1 MKNSPYDR
9 LWRREIGEPSRLASI
24 RGIYGSKEWVDDLDI
39 VNELGGHTGCVN
51 ALCWSRSGQLLASG
65 SDDHYVN
72 IYSYQPES
80 SSAPFSL
87 NTTLHTGHRAN
98 IFSVKFMPHSNDR
111 TLVTC
116 AGDHQV
122 RVFDIEYSSS
132 NGNLEATSAFT
143 ASARSRRFNNFFT
156 NTRFLT
162 AENTNSRVYR
172 SHADRVKRIVTESS
186 PYLFLTCSEDGEVRQ
201 WDLRQPSSAYP
212 KPLGGQGPMAYRP
225 GVVHDDSNV
234 PPPLISYKRHHL
246 DLNTISCSAT
256 QPHYIALGGAHLHCF
271 LHDRRMLGRDLLK
284 ERGDPGGSPRIGSD
298 REDELMSQATRCVR
312 RFAPNG
318 KRRMKPRD
326 NGHITACKISDVNP
340 NEMVVS
346 WSGDH
351 IYSFDLIQSPD
362 AREAESARQ
371 RSPQETQSPRKRRN
385 SKNRK
390 RKRRNGASISSSEFS
405 GNRHQSRRRS
415 HEQPD
420 DDELMIRARYGNGE
434 TGDVPLS
441 AVSASTPGAS
451 RRARKQAR
459 YPVLNEAQRLS
470 MRIARALVKLRK
482 ALFSL
487 EATVRE
493 AGESPSQLNQTLYV
507 DSFSTALTLASEYL
521 PKMEEVMR
529 TWGYP
534 LNPSSDVVRF
544 QQALRRN
551 RETTWRFVQAAG
563 TLARVLGG
571 ELRGNSLPDVPFMQ
585 IMPAPGEG
593 NTIPEEAQF
602 GYDFLKAIL
611 LFLEGGREAII
622 SGFKR
627 SNEHRRSA
635 SRYPL
640 SDEAD
645 DSAIE
650 SELVP
655 YLQRLAGDTPVVN
668 VDASR
673 FEHDSTRV
681 LFPNQRAAVT
691 AFANVVKLPLED
703 LENAAARTHDGDGH
717 SDTSHIRSL
726 DRTAVRRFWGIK
738 VARGILIEAGSGVN
752 YSFANRAFGGLR
764 TVIED
769 ESSEPEGETGPER
782 SQTDIRP
789 DFEEYQI
796 FEHLHML
803 SAMNSTEEALISG
816 GGGPDATFGSVSQ
829 VILTPSTDADSE
841 TSDHSFSEPHA
852 SDSDSDESNSDHDE
866 SGSDVAVE
874 EDDDEDDEDDDDDDE
889 DEEDSSDDDND
900 DDGFDIDNSSEDG
913 YDSDEMLE
921 PEERMLR
928 LNGLRTSRREEAGLD
943 VPCSSHT
950 KVYRGHCNVK
960 TVKDV
965 NFFGLND
972 EYVVSGSDMG
982 HLFIWDRKTCDL
994 VNILE
999 GDSEVVNVIQGHPYE
1014 PTIAASG
1021 IDTTI
1026 KIFSADRNA
1035 QENARHGINILNP
1048 ESPANVLSPSVS
1060 NIGGL
1065 NSCKRMHDS
1074 YQIMSQNDVERQGGM
1089 ADANLTREMLSRIA
1103 VSIRHGGGQG
1113 IVVDENCNMM

>member
-1 MKNSPYDR
+1 
-9 LWRREIGEPSRLASI
+9 
-24 RGIYGSKEWVDDLDI
+24 
-39 VNELGGHTGCVN
+39 
-51 ALCWSRSGQLLASG
+51 WSRSGQLLASG

-87 NTTLHTGHRAN
+87 NTTLHTGHKAN
-98 IFSVKFMPHSNDR
+98 VFSVKFMPHSNDR

-246 DLNTISCSAT
+246 DLNTISCSPT

-271 LHDRRMLGRDLLK
+271 LHDRRMLGRDLLM
-284 ERGDPGGSPRIGSD
+284 ERGDPGSSPRIGSD

-326 NGHITACKISDVNP
+326 NGHITAS
-340 NEMVVS
+340 ES
-346 WSGDH
+346 AHQRS
-351 IYSFDLIQSPD
+351 
-362 AREAESARQ
+362 ARE
-371 RSPQETQSPRKRRN
+371 TLSPRKRRS

-405 GNRHQSRRRS
+405 GNRHQSRRWS

-420 DDELMIRARYGNGE
+420 DDEPMIRARYGNGE

-441 AVSASTPGAS
+441 AVSAPTSGAS

-493 AGESPSQLNQTLYV
+493 AGESSSQLDPTLYV

-521 PKMEEVMR
+521 PMMEQVMR

-534 LNPSSDVVRF
+534 LNPSSDMVRF

-551 RETTWRFVQAAG
+551 REATWRFVQAAG

-571 ELRGNSLPDVPFMQ
+571 ELRGDFPPGISFMQ

-611 LFLEGGREAII
+611 LFLEGGREALI
-622 SGFKR
+622 SGFKS
-627 SNEHRRSA
+627 SNEHRRSVP
-635 SRYPL
+635 RYPL

-703 LENAAARTHDGDGH
+703 LQNAAARTHDCEGH

-726 DRTAVRRFWGIK
+726 DRTAVRRFWGLK
-738 VARGILIEAGSGVN
+738 VARGILIEAGTGVN

-764 TVIED
+764 TVIEE
-769 ESSEPEGETGPER
+769 ESESEPETGPER
-782 SQTDIRP
+782 SQADIQP
-789 DFEEYQI
+789 DFEEYQL

-803 SAMNSTEEALISG
+803 SAMNSTEEALNLGSG
-816 GGGPDATFGSVSQ
+816 GPEATSGSVSQ
-829 VILTPSTDADSE
+829 VILTPPTDADSE
-841 TSDHSFSEPHA
+841 TSDNSFFEQHV
-852 SDSDSDESNSDHDE
+852 SDSDSHGNHSDSDES
-866 SGSDVAVE
+866 GSEVAVE
-874 EDDDEDDEDDDDDDE
+874 EEEDGDEDGEDSSDDDDDDDE
-889 DEEDSSDDDND
+889 F
-900 DDGFDIDNSSEDG
+900 GFDTSSEEG

-921 PEERMLR
+921 PEDRMLR
-928 LNGLRTSRREEAGLD
+928 LNGLRASRREDAGLD

-999 GDSEVVNVIQGHPYE
+999 GDSEVVNVIQGISCSSLLKGAGFTDISLSGHPYE

-1021 IDTTI
+1021 IDSTI
-1026 KIFSADRNA
+1026 KIFSADRIA
-1035 QENARHGINILNP
+1035 QENAQRGINILNP
-1048 ESPANVLSPSVS
+1048 ENPANVLGPSVS

-1065 NSCKRMHDS
+1065 KSCKRMHDS

-1089 ADANLTREMLSRIA
+1089 ADASLT
-1103 VSIRHGGGQG
+1103 VSLLRPSASLTSSATSDKSI
-1113 IVVDENCNMM
+1113 ILTM